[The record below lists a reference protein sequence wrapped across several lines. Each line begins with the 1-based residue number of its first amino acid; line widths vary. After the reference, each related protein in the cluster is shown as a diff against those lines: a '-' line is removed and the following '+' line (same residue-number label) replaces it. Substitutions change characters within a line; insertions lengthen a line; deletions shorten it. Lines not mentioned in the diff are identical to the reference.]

1 MSRNFKLF
9 LGAAVAF
16 YLAGSMNQAAELFVL
31 AGVCLACILG
41 CYVISRLGVEGLA
54 LKVRPRG
61 GPVWAHSDI
70 ELTIELSNIGLIP
83 RPPVPV
89 RVNLRN
95 TTVQTDP
102 ASYFFP
108 LPGLSPG
115 QSVTTT
121 GVVVPTCRGE
131 YVIGEP
137 RLVGRDPLGMFDR
150 PGRPAASSAFVALP
164 PPVHISRTDIA
175 RMLSEQTRLQMGT
188 RRRQTG
194 EFFGIRP
201 HEPGDDLRHVHWKV
215 AAHTGRLVVKQY
227 AGGRD
232 YHAAV
237 WLDTQAQSVV
247 GSGAGS
253 SFETQI
259 IAAASLLDA
268 LSETNLEIE
277 LYGEGLPSALRSAD
291 RGRSAYERAL
301 FALARVRPAGE
312 RGFGANAADWAGF
325 ARHGATV
332 FALTSGLDPAA
343 VATLVSLPLRG
354 IGLRAIICG
363 SVDAPETL
371 SAAQIEAERRLRTAG
386 IPAVLSPSPERLGR
400 AFAELGSVRAA
411 RGSVVAQ

>member
-9 LGAAVAF
+9 LAAAVTF

-41 CYVISRLGVEGLA
+41 CYVISRLGVEGLS
-54 LKVRPRG
+54 LRVRPRG
-61 GPVWAHSDI
+61 GPVWAQSDV
-70 ELTIELSNIGLIP
+70 EATIELSNIGIIP

-89 RVNLRN
+89 RVELRN
-95 TTVQTDP
+95 TTVDIAP
-102 ASYFFP
+102 VSYVFH
-108 LPGLSPG
+108 LPGLAPG
-115 QSVTTT
+115 QAVTTT
-121 GVVVPTCRGE
+121 GAVVPACRGE
-131 YVIGEP
+131 YLLAEP
-137 RLVGRDPLGMFDR
+137 RLIGSDPLGMFDR
-150 PGRPAASSAFVALP
+150 RGRPTESSAFVALP
-164 PPVHISRTDIA
+164 SPVPISRSDMA

-194 EFFGIRP
+194 EFFGIRQ

-237 WLDTQAQSVV
+237 WLDTRSQSVV
-247 GSGAGS
+247 GSGIGS
-253 SFETQI
+253 SFETEV

-277 LYGEGLPSALRSAD
+277 LYGEGLPGALRSAD

-301 FALARVRPAGE
+301 FALARVRPVGE
-312 RGFGANAADWAGF
+312 RGFAANAGDWAGF

-332 FALTSGLDPAA
+332 FALTSGVEPAA
-343 VATLVSLPLRG
+343 VSTLASLPFRG
-354 IGLRAIICG
+354 IGLRVIVCG
-363 SVDAPETL
+363 GPEASEEQLAEQLDA
-371 SAAQIEAERRLRTAG
+371 QRRLRAAG
-386 IPAVLSPSPERLGR
+386 VPTVFAAAPERLAR
-400 AFAELGSVRAA
+400 AFGELAALRAS
-411 RGSVVAQ
+411 RGAGVTT

>member
-9 LGAAVAF
+9 LGAAVTF

-31 AGVCLACILG
+31 AGVCLACILS
-41 CYVISRLGVEGLA
+41 CYVISRLGVEGLL
-54 LKVRPRG
+54 LKVKPRG
-61 GPVWAHSDI
+61 GPIWAQTPIETTI
-70 ELTIELSNIGLIP
+70 ELTNVGLIP
-83 RPPVPV
+83 RPPVPARVDV
-89 RVNLRN
+89 RNV
-95 TTVQTDP
+95 TVDTNP
-102 ASYFFP
+102 VTYLFP

-115 QSVTTT
+115 QAVTMT
-121 GVVVPTCRGE
+121 GTVVPACRGE
-131 YVIGEP
+131 YLLADP
-137 RLVGRDPLGMFDR
+137 RLIGSDPLGMFDR
-150 PGRPAASSAFVALP
+150 QGRPGESSAFVALP
-164 PPVHISRTDIA
+164 GPVQIARSDVA

-237 WLDTQAQSVV
+237 WLDTRAQSVV
-247 GSGAGS
+247 GSGLGS
-253 SFETQI
+253 SFETEI
-259 IAAASLLDA
+259 VAAASLLEA

-277 LYGEGLPSALRSAD
+277 LYGEGLPNALRSAD

-312 RGFGANAADWAGF
+312 RSFGANAADWAGY

-332 FALTSGLDPAA
+332 FALTSGIERPA
-343 VATLVSLPLRG
+343 VAALGSLPLRG
-354 IGLRAIICG
+354 IGLRVIICG
-363 SVDAPETL
+363 GPEASEEQTE
-371 SAAQIEAERRLRTAG
+371 AQLASEQALRSTG
-386 IPAVLSPSPERLGR
+386 IPAVFAGTPGKLGR
-400 AFAELGSVRAA
+400 AFSELASLRAT
-411 RGSVVAQ
+411 RGSGATQ

>member
-1 MSRNFKLF
+1 MGSAAADALAPAAYTGRQMPSGLSTMSRNFKLF
-9 LGAAVAF
+9 LGAAVTF

-150 PGRPAASSAFVALP
+150 PGRPAQHDDQRGQGERRGDGPAVGAAEVAQ
-164 PPVHISRTDIA
+164 V
-175 RMLSEQTRLQMGT
+175 G
-188 RRRQTG
+188 
-194 EFFGIRP
+194 
-201 HEPGDDLRHVHWKV
+201 
-215 AAHTGRLVVKQY
+215 
-227 AGGRD
+227 GGRVEFLSV
-232 YHAAV
+232 AV
-237 WLDTQAQSVV
+237 VEW
-247 GSGAGS
+247 
-253 SFETQI
+253 
-259 IAAASLLDA
+259 
-268 LSETNLEIE
+268 
-277 LYGEGLPSALRSAD
+277 
-291 RGRSAYERAL
+291 
-301 FALARVRPAGE
+301 
-312 RGFGANAADWAGF
+312 
-325 ARHGATV
+325 
-332 FALTSGLDPAA
+332 
-343 VATLVSLPLRG
+343 
-354 IGLRAIICG
+354 
-363 SVDAPETL
+363 
-371 SAAQIEAERRLRTAG
+371 
-386 IPAVLSPSPERLGR
+386 
-400 AFAELGSVRAA
+400 
-411 RGSVVAQ
+411 